1 MKTSNKSAAD
11 LKKQPSTKA
20 DLAKLETVL
29 RKDMSEM
36 GTGLRKDMTQMEAN
50 IRKDMATKKDLKEVK
65 DDVQVLKQ
73 DVSVLK
79 TDMGSVKR
87 SIDKLAIQTLKNTEM
102 IGQMVTRDE
111 YRVGQN
117 KIMTA
122 LDKLLVMTGRNEQ
135 EGVSMTEWVKRL
147 DAQKADKTE
156 VEKIKSHIGMP

>member
-11 LKKQPSTKA
+11 LKNQPATKA

-29 RKDMSEM
+29 RKD
-36 GTGLRKDMTQMEAN
+36 TAQMEAN
-50 IRKDMATKKDLKEVK
+50 IRKDMATKQDLKEVK

-79 TDMGSVKR
+79 QDVSVLKTDMGSVKQ

-102 IGQMVTRDE
+102 IEQLVPRDE
-111 YRVGQN
+111 YKADQN

-122 LDKLLVMTGRNEQ
+122 LDKLLVMSERNEQ
-135 EGVSMTEWVKRL
+135 ERVSMTEWVKRL